1 MSKFDHH
8 FIDIYNDHLEKRYA
22 EEISSKFS

>member
-1 MSKFDHH
+1 MFKFDH